1 MDVILQ
7 CKLGEVLVSCFET
20 YHCNVKAKFSFQIR
34 IHIFKFSIYINSVS
48 IETFKGKT
56 SRHLYIT
63 AVLYTT
69 YYNNPGIKRTKI
81 NLLVLS
87 MYDLYSCSVEIL
99 YLNLLYTTTIT
110 TEFYEK
116 RCLIIVK
123 ELIL

>member
-1 MDVILQ
+1 M
-7 CKLGEVLVSCFET
+7 S
-20 YHCNVKAKFSFQIR
+20 YCNVSLERYWFHASKQAKFSFQIR
-34 IHIFKFSIYINSVS
+34 IHIFKFSIYINSVL

-99 YLNLLYTTTIT
+99 YLNLLYNDN
-110 TEFYEK
+110 Y
-116 RCLIIVK
+116 RVL
-123 ELIL
+123 

>member
-1 MDVILQ
+1 M
-7 CKLGEVLVSCFET
+7 S
-20 YHCNVKAKFSFQIR
+20 YCNVNLERYWFHASKLTNNKAKFSFQIR

-48 IETFKGKT
+48 IQKFKGET

-69 YYNNPGIKRTKI
+69 YYNTPGIRRTKI

-99 YLNLLYTTTIT
+99 YLNLLYNDN
-110 TEFYEK
+110 Y
-116 RCLIIVK
+116 RVL
-123 ELIL
+123 